1 MSFNYYKW
9 LAYLIAFIG
18 FFVGIGMN
26 THFGAGIMWICWIST
41 LFTFVI
47 IYWLGDIKQ
56 QVVEIKE
63 ILKNNSKK

>member
-9 LAYLIAFIG
+9 LAVIIAFVGFLIG
-18 FFVGIGMN
+18 VAMN
-26 THFGAGIMWICWIST
+26 THFNSMLMWLCWLGT

-47 IYWLGDIKQ
+47 IYWLGDMKQ

-63 ILKNNSKK
+63 AIKNNSKK

>member
-9 LAYLIAFIG
+9 LAYIIAIAGFLI
-18 FFVGIGMN
+18 GIGLN
-26 THFGAGIMWICWIST
+26 THFNAILMWVCWLGT

-47 IYWLGDIKQ
+47 IYWLGDMKQ

-63 ILKNNSKK
+63 VIKSNSKK